1 MARPGLLDTD
11 LRRARPRV
19 ATAAGRSRSATRAR
33 QGVRE
38 VLTVTLASYQEEGP
52 NRSSGPGSVRGASWR
67 RGGRSGGRVSE
78 EYVWQAV
85 RSRVS

>member
-1 MARPGLLDTD
+1 MRFSVAMALPG
-11 LRRARPRV
+11 
-19 ATAAGRSRSATRAR
+19 ATRAR

-38 VLTVTLASYQEEGP
+38 VLTVTLASYQEEG
-52 NRSSGPGSVRGASWR
+52 SSGPGSVRGASWR